1 MLEGEAE
8 GAAVARGMPRTGRA
22 EAKPRAGRAAAL
34 LDGRGGTEPATDEG
48 EDGGEAL
55 GRSQPPAQNCLST
68 QQLLVLTPVS
78 LGTFGVRE
86 AESEIQTD
94 FFPLLLRGSC
104 AGSAFLPSTLVAGL
118 ST

>member
-1 MLEGEAE
+1 
-8 GAAVARGMPRTGRA
+8 MPRT
-22 EAKPRAGRAAAL
+22 GRAAAL

-55 GRSQPPAQNCLST
+55 GRSQPPTQNRLST

-94 FFPLLLRGSC
+94 FFPLLRGSC